1 MNFIKLVIF
10 GIIFAMLIFALSK
23 INALDFLLQYQF
35 VYFLIAIVLL
45 YPLALLSV
53 YVFYPLELI
62 ANKLNKSLF
71 YSKVNFK
78 VNRSKSKHYA

>member
-45 YPLALLSV
+45 YPLSLLSG
-53 YVFYPLELI
+53 YVFYPLELVTT
-62 ANKLNKSLF
+62 KLDKLILNSKNKS
-71 YSKVNFK
+71 KN
-78 VNRSKSKHYA
+78 